1 MSTALDGLAHHPG
14 TARLSRPML
23 RLSTPRLVLGS
34 AVLGVLV
41 SVVWSSSLVDRTIGE
56 NLASDVLGYSA
67 TGTPITNT
75 LMGAI
80 FAFVSGLTGTF
91 TACNVAGFSAVAP
104 LASQRRSIGS
114 SLRPLGWLALGAVT
128 VAGVY
133 GSVGAL
139 AGTHYPQLSS
149 DTVGRFP
156 VRLIQSVMVFGVIGS
171 VMIAIGLASAGVLR
185 NPLAELV
192 RRHSRA
198 QVVIAGGLI
207 GAFLIGRPFPLFF
220 KMFQY
225 AASTHDPAFGAA
237 AFVLQI
243 LGNVTLM
250 AGLYL
255 AMTHAAGG
263 RLQLWLAASPVRLAR
278 FSAATLIVSGAFLIS
293 YWCVRVPSFFGIGW
307 WPTVPWS

>member
-1 MSTALDGLAHHPG
+1 MSTVLDLRAHPG
-14 TARLSRPML
+14 MARLGRPTL
-23 RLSTPRLVLGS
+23 RLTTPRLVLGG
-34 AVLGVLV
+34 AVVGVLV

-56 NLASDVLGYSA
+56 DLASDILGYSA
-67 TGTPITNT
+67 AATPITNT

-80 FAFVSGLTGTF
+80 FALVSGLTGTF
-91 TACNVAGFSAVAP
+91 TACNLAGFSAVAP

-114 SLRPLGWLALGAVT
+114 SLRPPGWLAVGAGT
-128 VAGVY
+128 GAGIHDA
-133 GSVGAL
+133 VGAL
-139 AGTHYPQLSS
+139 IGTYIPQLSS
-149 DTVGRFP
+149 DMVGRFP
-156 VRLIQSVMVFGVIGS
+156 VRLIQSVVVFGVIGS
-171 VMIAIGLASAGVLR
+171 VMLAIGLTSAGVLR
-185 NPLAELV
+185 NPLAQLF
-192 RRHSRA
+192 RRHPRA
-198 QVVIAGGLI
+198 EVVTAGGLI
-207 GAFLIGRPFPLFF
+207 GAFLVGRPFPLFF

-255 AMTHAAGG
+255 ALTHVAGG
-263 RLQLWLAASPVRLAR
+263 RVQLWLAASPDRLAR
-278 FSAATLIVSGAFLIS
+278 FSAAALIVFGAFLVT